1 MLGVASLIYTQ
12 FILWLQ
18 DYIPLA
24 ISESLHAC
32 RSAACKKM
40 FFSMRQHEPDLAPV
54 SFHWVRNSNKS
65 SISSRLKRQSA
76 VLSCVWHPEDVFFF
90 FFWRIIHNYCYKLM
104 CEMRLLTGVWHSFCC
119 MADIHHLQLVW
130 YNSHWWIVLDLLCTQ
145 R

>member
-24 ISESLHAC
+24 ISRSLHAC
-32 RSAACKKM
+32 TSAACKKM
-40 FFSMRQHEPDLAPV
+40 FFPWGNMNQIWPLWVSTGLVIPISHPFPV
-54 SFHWVRNSNKS
+54 IW
-65 SISSRLKRQSA
+65 LKRQSA
-76 VLSCVWHPEDVFFF
+76 VLLCVWHLEDVLLFIFCV
-90 FFWRIIHNYCYKLM
+90 IHNYCYKLM

-119 MADIHHLQLVW
+119 MADIHHLQPVW
-130 YNSHWWIVLDLLCTQ
+130 YNSHWWIVWDLLCTQ